1 MTKAR
6 RSHRRPPGSPANHPA
21 HRRDAAAS
29 LPHAIEVPLRN
40 GGTIVLTADLR
51 NAETVVEEVETY
63 LTRSHTWFKHEFD
76 QLELFET
83 DIASVAHRKMASF
96 AQLTSNPEWIAPVK
110 IEMRYVAPLPATR
123 RRNSHRDAGA
133 MATETAASI
142 VPETDASSSTVA
154 PAIIGETYVL
164 PATLSRRTIASAISG
179 AQERGEAWDSDPA
192 ALVVL
197 MRDGAAAAEVTLRP
211 FSAIKGG
218 TLTERDR
225 ETLETA
231 LRAWKEV
238 DQDTLDV
245 LVNNLLENGLN
256 ERGWA
261 FASYDAILD
270 ARERQ
275 KKTKVEN
282 GKRYKS
288 GHRLEDRAE
297 VHKSVHRLAN
307 LFANVFPTEE
317 QRRRR
322 KGRAAPVIAIQEL
335 EYDLLS
341 GAATGV
347 WYALGSWADTV
358 RDEGVLTSRK
368 ILAYHPARQAI
379 EKRLGRHLVALLEA
393 SRHPEG
399 VAARRIGEIYDEL
412 HLPVEE
418 ANPGRTQDRFERA
431 LTQLQSDG
439 IIGPW
444 RYDPDLRTRPLPP
457 RGFLTE
463 WLSRSLIVRPPA
475 SLRITLIGKR
485 TR

>member
-1 MTKAR
+1 
-6 RSHRRPPGSPANHPA
+6 
-21 HRRDAAAS
+21 
-29 LPHAIEVPLRN
+29 LRN
-40 GGTIVLTADLR
+40 GGKIVLESTDSTAGLGLK
-51 NAETVVEEVETY
+51 AERAEVETY
-63 LTRSHTWFKHEFD
+63 LAHARTWFEYEFD

-83 DIASVAHRKMASF
+83 DIASVAHRKMALF
-96 AQLTSNPEWIAPVK
+96 AQLTLTPEWMAPAK
-110 IEMRYVAPLPATR
+110 IEMRYVPPALPPVRRGSPHRGAGEIAAEGAPP
-123 RRNSHRDAGA
+123 
-133 MATETAASI
+133 AASTSAL
-142 VPETDASSSTVA
+142 PSTAS
-154 PAIIGETYVL
+154 PAIVGETYVL
-164 PATLSRRTIASAISG
+164 PATLSRRTIASAITG

-192 ALVVL
+192 GLVVF

-218 TLTERDR
+218 TLTDRDR
-225 ETLETA
+225 ETLEIA

-245 LVNNLLENGLN
+245 LVNNLLENGVN
-256 ERGWA
+256 VRGWA

-275 KKTKVEN
+275 KKTKLEN
-282 GKRYKS
+282 GKRYKA
-288 GHRLEDRAE
+288 GHRLEDRGE
-297 VHKSVHRLAN
+297 VHRSVHRLAN
-307 LFANVFPTEE
+307 LFADVFPTEE

-335 EYDLLS
+335 EYDLIS

-347 WYALGSWADTV
+347 WYALGSWADNA
-358 RDEGVLTSRK
+358 RDEGILTSRK
-368 ILAYHPARQAI
+368 ILAYHPARQGV
-379 EKRLGRHLVALLEA
+379 EKRLGRHLVALLEG

-399 VAARRIGEIYDEL
+399 IAARRIAEIFDEL
-412 HLPVEE
+412 HLTVEE

-431 LTQLQSDG
+431 LAQLQTDG

-457 RGFLTE
+457 RGFLAD
-463 WLSRSLIVRPPA
+463 WLSRELVVRPAAA
-475 SLRITLIGKR
+475 SPRIKLT

>member
-1 MTKAR
+1 MKKAR
-6 RSHRRPPGSPANHPA
+6 PTRAIRVSTKGASRRNSVA
-21 HRRDAAAS
+21 
-29 LPHAIEVPLRN
+29 PHTVEVPLRN
-40 GGTIVLTADLR
+40 GATVVLTADIGH
-51 NAETVVEEVETY
+51 AETSVEEVETY
-63 LTRSHTWFKHEFD
+63 LSRARTWFELEFD

-83 DIASVAHRKMASF
+83 NIASIAHRKMASF
-96 AQLTSNPEWIAPVK
+96 AELTTTPDWIAPVK
-110 IEMRYVAPLPATR
+110 IEMRYVAPTTR
-123 RRNSHRDAGA
+123 RGSNHRGAGA
-133 MATETAASI
+133 IAAGAASSTALSQ
-142 VPETDASSSTVA
+142 TDATSSTA
-154 PAIIGETYVL
+154 SPAIVGDTYIL

-179 AQERGEAWDSDPA
+179 AQERGEDWDSDPS
-192 ALVVL
+192 ALVVF
-197 MRDGAAAAEVTLRP
+197 MREGTAAAEVTLRP

-225 ETLETA
+225 ETLEIA

-275 KKTKVEN
+275 KKTKVEG
-282 GKRYKS
+282 GKRYKA
-288 GHRLEDRAE
+288 GHRLEDRDE

-307 LFANVFPTEE
+307 LFADVYPTEE

-322 KGRAAPVIAIQEL
+322 RGRAAPVIAIQEL
-335 EYDLLS
+335 EYDLVS

-358 RDEGVLTSRK
+358 RDEGILTSRK
-368 ILAYHPARQAI
+368 ILAYHPGRQGV

-393 SRHPEG
+393 SQHPDG
-399 VAARRIGEIYDEL
+399 IAARRIAEIYDEL
-412 HLPVEE
+412 HLTVEE
-418 ANPGRTQDRFERA
+418 ANPGRTQSRFERA
-431 LTQLQSDG
+431 LAQLQDDG

-444 RYDPDLRTRPLPP
+444 RYEPDLRKRPLPS
-457 RGFLTE
+457 RGFLAD
-463 WLSRSLIVRPPA
+463 WLSRDLIVRPATA
-475 SLRITLIGKR
+475 SRITLTAKL